1 MAQSKAFVSTSF
13 DLKRYYLS
21 FPFFHQIGK
30 LRFKTS
36 FSEIA
41 EPSGDLKSSGWVWY
55 CKVFINCQKMSL
67 YNMALYIFLNVNFGD
82 LGEFFH
88 KVM

>member
-1 MAQSKAFVSTSF
+1 MKLKSKT
-13 DLKRYYLS
+13 
-21 FPFFHQIGK
+21 G
-30 LRFKTS
+30 
-36 FSEIA
+36 FSEIV
-41 EPSGDLKSSGWVWY
+41 ELSGALKGLGWVR
-55 CKVFINCQKMSL
+55 CCQLLINCQKMSL